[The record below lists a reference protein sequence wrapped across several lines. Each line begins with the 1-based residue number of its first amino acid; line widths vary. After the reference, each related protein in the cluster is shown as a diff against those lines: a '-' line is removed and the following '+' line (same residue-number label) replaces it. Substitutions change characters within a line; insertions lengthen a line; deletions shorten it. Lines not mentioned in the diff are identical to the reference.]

1 MIVDLLCG
9 VTQLAVLAIIA
20 RVILSWFPSRGG
32 PIDTIRDLTGRV
44 TEPLLGPIRRA
55 LPSMGGLDLSP
66 VVLLLAL
73 QVLRSLILR

>member
-1 MIVDLLCG
+1 MKELISNLIGLYTFV
-9 VTQLAVLAIIA
+9 VLI

-73 QVLRSLILR
+73 QLLRNLILR

>member
-1 MIVDLLCG
+1 VKEL
-9 VTQLAVLAIIA
+9 IA
-20 RVILSWFPSRGG
+20 SLIGLYTFVILIRVILSWFPSRGG
-32 PIDTIRDLTGRV
+32 PIDNIRDLTGRV

>member
-1 MIVDLLCG
+1 MKEL
-9 VTQLAVLAIIA
+9 IA
-20 RVILSWFPSRGG
+20 SLIGLYTFVILIRVILSWFPSRGG

-66 VVLLLAL
+66 VVLLLVL